1 MTSAAS
7 VDRIGKQWDTE
18 IVPQLI
24 DYVRIPAKSPHFDP
38 AWEANGHIEKVI
50 ALTERW
56 ARKQP
61 VRGLA
66 VEIVRLQG
74 RTPVLVF
81 EVPASQAIA
90 NAGTVL
96 LYGHLDKQPEMT
108 GWRSEERRV
117 GKEEETAGA
126 W

>member
-24 DYVRIPAKSPHFDP
+24 DYVRIPAKSPHFDA
-38 AWEANGHIEKVI
+38 AWEINGHIERVI
-50 ALTERW
+50 ALAEAWVR
-56 ARKQP
+56 AQP

-66 VEIVRLQG
+66 VEVVPLPG

-81 EVPASQAIA
+81 EVPAT
-90 NAGTVL
+90 AGAAGAGIVL
-96 LYGHLDKQPEMT
+96 LYGHLDKQ
-108 GWRSEERRV
+108 
-117 GKEEETAGA
+117 
-126 W
+126 